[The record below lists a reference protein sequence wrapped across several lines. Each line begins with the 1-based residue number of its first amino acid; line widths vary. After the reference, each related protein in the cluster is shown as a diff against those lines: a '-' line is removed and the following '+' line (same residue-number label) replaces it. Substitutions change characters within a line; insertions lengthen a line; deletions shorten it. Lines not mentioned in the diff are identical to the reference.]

1 MNSRELVKNIIDR
14 KDVPR
19 CAFWLGNP
27 HPDML
32 PVLLDYFKMP
42 DEESLRLHLGDDLRW
57 LTPQY
62 TAGVY
67 RHPEGKGIFD
77 LWKYKDSLG
86 EAGPLAACED
96 INELDDYEWPN
107 PDYLDF
113 SGYLPVLENAGDY
126 YRASGFWAPFF
137 HDIAD
142 LFGMENYFLKM
153 YTHPEVVQA
162 VTERVCGFYM
172 EANERFYAEAGD
184 LLDGYFFG
192 NDFGTQ
198 MDLLITPEQFG
209 EYLLPW
215 IRRFA
220 DQAHRHG
227 YQVLFHSC
235 GSVARIIPLLIGAG
249 VDCLHPLQAKAH
261 RMDAASLAEEFGGH
275 LAFMGGIDTQD
286 ILVNASP
293 GEVREE
299 VRRVRKLLGPHLIIS
314 PSHEALLPNVPPENV
329 LAMAE
334 AALEK

>member
-1 MNSRELVKNIIDR
+1 MNSRELVRNIISR
-14 KDVPR
+14 KEVPR
-19 CAFWLGNP
+19 CGFWLGNP
-27 HPDML
+27 HPEML
-32 PVLLDYFKMP
+32 PILLNYFNKP
-42 DEESLRLHLGDDLRW
+42 DEEALRLQLGDDIRW

-62 TAGVY
+62 FPGIY

-77 LWKYKDSLG
+77 LWQNKKSLG
-86 EAGPLAACED
+86 EAGPLAGCED
-96 INELDDYEWPN
+96 VKEIDNYEWPD

-113 SGYLPVLENAGDY
+113 SGFLPVLENAGNY

-153 YTHPEVVQA
+153 YTNPEVVHA
-162 VTERVCGFYM
+162 VTERVCGFYL
-172 EANERFYAEAGD
+172 EANERFFHEAGD
-184 LLDGYFFG
+184 LVDGYFFG

-198 MDLLITPEQFG
+198 MDLLITPEQFE

-215 IRRFA
+215 IIRFA
-220 DQAHRHG
+220 EQAHRHG

-249 VDCLHPLQAKAH
+249 IDCLHPLQSKAS
-261 RMDAASLAEEFGGH
+261 RMDAGALAKEFGGR

-286 ILVNASP
+286 VLVNASP
-293 GEVREE
+293 EEVREE
-299 VRRVRKLLGPHLIIS
+299 VRRVKRLLGPNLIIS
-314 PSHEALLPNVPPENV
+314 PSHEALLPNVPPQNV

-334 AALEK
+334 AALE